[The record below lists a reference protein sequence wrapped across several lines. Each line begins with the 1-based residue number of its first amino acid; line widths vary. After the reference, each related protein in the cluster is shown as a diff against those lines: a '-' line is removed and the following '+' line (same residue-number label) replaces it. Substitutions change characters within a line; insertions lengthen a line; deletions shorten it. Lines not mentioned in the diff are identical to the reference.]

1 MLPGMTQQSGTASER
16 ELRRLFRD
24 LNEQDQATLLSFA
37 EFLAGRSQPESAM
50 PTVFPEPE
58 VIPRPEQESVVK
70 AIKRLTATYPM
81 IEKDKLLHETSGLM
95 GAHLMQGRAA
105 PDVINDLQTLFAEHY
120 ERLKVEFEQKAL
132 AQREGGEGE
141 NPADAN
147 YDPTR

>member
-1 MLPGMTQQSGTASER
+1 MLPGVTQQSGSASER

-24 LNEQDQATLLSFA
+24 LNEQDQSTLLSFA
-37 EFLAGRSQPESAM
+37 EFLAGRAQPEVPV

-81 IEKDKLLHETSGLM
+81 IEKDKLLHETSSLM

-105 PDVINDLQTLFAEHY
+105 PDVIDDLQTLFAEHY

-132 AQREGGEGE
+132 THREDVAVE
-141 NPADAN
+141 
-147 YDPTR
+147 